1 MPITISTIN
10 LCLGL
15 KNKKLLVKRLLEE
28 NKIDVLCMQE
38 TEIGNDL
45 NTDQLMMAGYSF
57 ELEKNTSKLKFKF
70 NQKKNLTT
78 ICHFLCRSSV
88 LQYTQSRIH
97 RPKIRNQV
105 FIYLLFPFFATSGSG
120 TISPDLFLGKSS
132 GSTTLD

>member
-57 ELEKNTSKLKFKF
+57 ELEKNTLK
-70 NQKKNLTT
+70 TT
-78 ICHFLCRSSV
+78 AVICL
-88 LQYTQSRIH
+88 LQLHS
-97 RPKIRNQV
+97 
-105 FIYLLFPFFATSGSG
+105 
-120 TISPDLFLGKSS
+120 
-132 GSTTLD
+132 